1 MSVAVPEPVESTHV
15 VPSSATLA
23 QQMEYAEVY
32 SQSGLLPDDFRGKP
46 ANVLV
51 AISLAEAMDESLLT
65 ITGNLTMVGNKPGW
79 ESKFMRQRARRYGH
93 RIVETFDR
101 ATMTATCTIF
111 RVDDPKT
118 PITVVMDK
126 ARAQQAG
133 WWGKGYW
140 AKDPELMLKNRAVAA
155 CVREACNEV
164 LGGVNYEA
172 SELRDVDDTEP
183 PARDWWAEAERENNI
198 DRLAALWR
206 EAHRHGVLDDRLKQH
221 IQERKAALLAAAAAP
236 AEDVVDAEVVDPVT
250 GEVPMELGEGVAVA
264 DAAPSPSPKPTPI
277 RRQTIT
283 AITRELERCGVD
295 PKTVDAYLPVLQV
308 PREKLADLTQDE
320 GNDLLAWAK
329 DMTRDQLT
337 ELMANYASAQQG
349 AGS

>member
-32 SQSGLLPDDFRGKP
+32 SQSGLLPDAFRGKP

-250 GEVPMELGEGVAVA
+250 GEVPMELGE
-264 DAAPSPSPKPTPI
+264 AAGGGEAPTASPSPEPDAGLKRT
-277 RRQTIT
+277 TGN
-283 AITRELERCGVD
+283 AIVKRFDALGVQRAA
-295 PKTVDAYLPVLQV
+295 VDAWLPVLGV
-308 PREKLADLTQDE
+308 NVATLGELTQE
-320 GNDLLAWAK
+320 QGEELLALVRGI
-329 DMTRDQLT
+329 TRD
-337 ELMANYASAQQG
+337 ELSDRLASHAAKG
-349 AGS
+349 